1 MKATTTFYV
10 LCTKEHNIIPTTLS
24 FCVVVVVQTQRRTD
38 AFAAVD
44 DVADADDAEYCRLQ
58 NRKKNT
64 TKATTTTT
72 KSHSSYLSLNMITKP
87 KKKQQKKTEKRTEKP
102 SK

>member
-24 FCVVVVVQTQRRTD
+24 FCVVVIVVVVVQTQRQTD

-44 DVADADDAEYCRLQ
+44 DVADAADAEYCRLQ

-64 TKATTTTT
+64 TKATTTT

-87 KKKQQKKTEKRTEKP
+87 KKKQQKK
-102 SK
+102 

>member
-64 TKATTTTT
+64 TKATTTT